1 MKPSHNLIVDFSAP
15 PELRP
20 FIISISFI
28 IDQHLP
34 NQSPAGMYETQYNG
48 SMAEVTQKNK
58 FELQFNALFRSF
70 YNYLVGVHPRTR
82 ISHPQYL
89 VNENLRG
96 IVERNFIFNCKVNK
110 YSNVLDVGCGLKPYS
125 YILPE
130 ARWFGIDV
138 YDGPKVD
145 LVIDGT
151 NKWDIPNDEFD
162 AVLCTEVLEHAIS
175 PQLVIQE
182 IWRVLKPGGFAIV
195 TTPFIYGIHGEPDD
209 FRRYTPYGLIIEC
222 RAFEVVESGL
232 LGGIGSSI
240 VININNWISLKIS
253 KLFVL
258 NFLLIPIFLLHCI
271 LINIVGK
278 VFDRLDN
285 TSSFGTNSW
294 VLLKKAPDA
303 K

>member
-1 MKPSHNLIVDFSAP
+1 
-15 PELRP
+15 
-20 FIISISFI
+20 
-28 IDQHLP
+28 
-34 NQSPAGMYETQYNG
+34 MYETQYNG